1 MTRGDRQLENKGFL
15 VACGDRDGLI
25 GDLTV
30 GDRGWP
36 AVTCGDRRPDKSHY
50 GITYFPR
57 GFMGVHGRLRL
68 GPPAVTGNEIED
80 KVYRA
85 TAGHLGSP
93 QAMKDQ
99 IYGDLG

>member
-1 MTRGDRQLENKGFL
+1 MTRGDRRLENKGFL

-25 GDLTV
+25 WDLAV

-36 AVTCGDRRPDKSHY
+36 AVASSEC
-50 GITYFPR
+50 
-57 GFMGVHGRLRL
+57 MGVHGRLGL
-68 GPPAVTGNEIED
+68 GPPAVTGDEISD